1 MIIRKPTVSW
11 LQPLSRKKT
20 NLKSPSR
27 VNSPF
32 VDCPFRVPSTN
43 RREPG
48 ETKGKMQKTP
58 PNSKTPTVP
67 ATDTPMEVER
77 ADNALPHVTQPDSST
92 PLAAG
97 RLTHF
102 QQN

>member
-1 MIIRKPTVSW
+1 
-11 LQPLSRKKT
+11 
-20 NLKSPSR
+20 
-27 VNSPF
+27 
-32 VDCPFRVPSTN
+32 
-43 RREPG
+43 
-48 ETKGKMQKTP
+48 MQKTP